1 MTLPLILGSGSKYRR
16 EILDKLHL
24 KYEVVKPDIDESAIS
39 SESPQQLVGRLAE
52 AKARAVE
59 DRMIHKDAVIIG
71 SDQVAVC
78 DGKILGKPGN
88 ADKAIEQLLGFVKKN
103 VTFYTGLAVLNTATG
118 QCEVRVESF
127 NVEFR
132 HLTEK
137 EIERYVELEEP
148 FDCAGSFKS
157 EGLGISLFNSLK
169 GNDPNTLIGLPAI
182 ALLDMLRT
190 HGINPLIKE

>member
-24 KYEVVKPDIDESAIS
+24 KYEVVKPDIDESAIT

-59 DRMIHKDAVIIG
+59 KLMAHKQAVIIG

-78 DGKILGKPGN
+78 DGQILGKPGN
-88 ADKAIEQLLGFVKKN
+88 AENAVKQLLRFVGKT
-103 VTFYTGLAVLNTATG
+103 VTFYTGLAVLNTATEE
-118 QCEVRVESF
+118 CEVRVEPF

-132 HLTEK
+132 HLSEN

-190 HGINPLIKE
+190 HKINPLNKE

>member
-16 EILDKLHL
+16 EILDRLHL
-24 KYEVVKPDIDESAIS
+24 NYDVVKPDIDESAIS

-59 DRMIHKDAVIIG
+59 KRMTYDNAIIIG

-78 DGKILGKPGN
+78 DGNILGKPGN
-88 ADKAIEQLLGFVKKN
+88 YENAVRQLSSFVGKT
-103 VTFYTGLAVLNTATG
+103 VTFYTGLAVFNTEAQ
-118 QCEVRVESF
+118 QCEVRVEPF
-127 NVEFR
+127 EVEFR
-132 HLTEK
+132 QLTTE
-137 EIERYVELEEP
+137 EIERYVELENP

-157 EGLGISLFNSLK
+157 EGLGISLFSSLK

-190 HGINPLIKE
+190 HGINPLNKD

>member
-16 EILDKLHL
+16 EILDRLHL
-24 KYEVVKPDIDESAIS
+24 NYDVVKPDIDESAIS

-59 DRMIHKDAVIIG
+59 KRMTYDNAIIIG

-78 DGKILGKPGN
+78 DGNILGKPGN
-88 ADKAIEQLLGFVKKN
+88 RENAVRQLSSFIGKT
-103 VTFYTGLAVLNTATG
+103 VTFYTGLAVFNTEAQ
-118 QCEVRVESF
+118 QCEVRVEPF
-127 NVEFR
+127 EVEFR
-132 HLTEK
+132 QLTAE
-137 EIERYVELEEP
+137 EIERYVELENP

-157 EGLGISLFNSLK
+157 EGLGISLFSGLK

-190 HGINPLIKE
+190 HGINPLNKD